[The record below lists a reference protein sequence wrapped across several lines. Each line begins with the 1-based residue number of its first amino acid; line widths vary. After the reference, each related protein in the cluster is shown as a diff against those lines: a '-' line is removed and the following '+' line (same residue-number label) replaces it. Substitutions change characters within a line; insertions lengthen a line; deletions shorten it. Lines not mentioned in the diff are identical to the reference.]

1 MIKDSEVGE
10 WVHGLK
16 EKKHSK
22 KQGKERERE
31 PGRGEEGGRRERGTD
46 RGILPVPLYFQP
58 SVKMNF
64 TS

>member
-22 KQGKERERE
+22 KQGKERERA
-31 PGRGEEGGRRERGTD
+31 RERR
-46 RGILPVPLYFQP
+46 RGRE
-58 SVKMNF
+58 KRERNR
-64 TS
+64 